1 MSVAWWVHMKAGW
14 AGRGVRGRESRKAA
28 KRASDDN
35 VLEGGKEVY
44 IPHICMYICTIHV
57 LIFARP
63 NGIFSLT
70 NIAKFMANGH

>member
-14 AGRGVRGRESRKAA
+14 VGRGVRGRGSRKAA

-44 IPHICMYICTIHV
+44 IPYMYV
-57 LIFARP
+57 LY
-63 NGIFSLT
+63 T
-70 NIAKFMANGH
+70 Y

>member
-14 AGRGVRGRESRKAA
+14 VGRGRESRKAA

-44 IPHICMYICTIHV
+44 IPYICMYV
-57 LIFARP
+57 LY
-63 NGIFSLT
+63 T
-70 NIAKFMANGH
+70 Y